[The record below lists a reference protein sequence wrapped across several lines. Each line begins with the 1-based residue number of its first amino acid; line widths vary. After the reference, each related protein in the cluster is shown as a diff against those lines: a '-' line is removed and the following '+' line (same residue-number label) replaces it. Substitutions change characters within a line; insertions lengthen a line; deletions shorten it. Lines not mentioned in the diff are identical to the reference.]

1 MTCSGSLKLGHLQA
15 SGVMRTLQ
23 VKDQPTTLARAL
35 AELGRIIKTLH
46 ILRYVDDKP
55 FQQRILIQLNR
66 QELRHKLG
74 RRVIH
79 GDRGEI
85 RTPYRIEQRTLL
97 SALDLILNAITPWNA
112 IYIQAAINKLRADG
126 QLVQEANIA
135 WLSPL
140 TWRHI
145 NFLGRYVFSVP
156 ELVAR
161 GELRPLRDPNSEYD
175 F

>member
-1 MTCSGSLKLGHLQA
+1 M
-15 SGVMRTLQ
+15 
-23 VKDQPTTLARAL
+23 
-35 AELGRIIKTLH
+35 
-46 ILRYVDDKP
+46 
-55 FQQRILIQLNR
+55 IQLNR

-85 RTPYRIEQRTLL
+85 RTPYRIEQQTLL
-97 SALDLILNAITPWNA
+97 SALDLILNAITHWNA
-112 IYIQAAINKLRADG
+112 IYTQAAINKLRANG

-135 WLSPL
+135 RLSPL
-140 TWRHI
+140 TWQHI
-145 NFLGRYVFSVP
+145 NFLGRYDFSVP
-156 ELVAR
+156 EPVAR